1 MFYVLYL
8 VIEFKDSIK
17 EMTVQKSHLHHEK
30 IAEDGFTII
39 REFLTPEEVQRYRKA
54 SEDVVEYAR
63 QGKWPDVRTRGKQF
77 PPWPKN
83 FSPDIWGISGLLNP
97 DLGELSVP
105 FHECY
110 SSDKLLD
117 IAGDILQTDKN
128 GLSMELFNMLINPLT
143 DFDLDWHRDHI
154 KPEVSDK
161 EEADQLLQDPYAGT
175 QFNLPL
181 TEDKCLIVIP
191 GSHKRIR
198 TPEEREKTSND
209 NRQEFI
215 SGQITVNL
223 NPGDIVFYN
232 SNILHRA
239 SYSSKNVRLTLHGSY
254 GHADHGKTRAKGVL
268 QYGVAKWLP
277 KFETKESNLQMMK
290 TKLEVLANQ
299 FEGVELGYSLDG

>member
-1 MFYVLYL
+1 
-8 VIEFKDSIK
+8 
-17 EMTVQKSHLHHEK
+17 MTIQISHVHHDQ
-30 IAEDGFTII
+30 IAEDGFTIV
-39 REFLTPEEVQRYRKA
+39 RNFLTQQEVAKYRKA

-63 QGKWPDVRTRGKQF
+63 EGKWPHVRTRGKQF

-97 DLGELSVP
+97 NLGDLSIP

-110 SSDKLLD
+110 SSDKILN

-128 GLSMELFNMLINPLT
+128 GLTMELFNMLINPLS
-143 DFDLDWHRDHI
+143 DFALDWHRDYI
-154 KPEVSDK
+154 KPEVSEE
-161 EEADQLLQDPYAGT
+161 EEAEQLLQDPYAGT

-191 GSHKRIR
+191 KSHNRIR

-209 NRQEFI
+209 NRTEYI
-215 SGQITVNL
+215 EGQITVDL

-239 SYSSKNVRLTLHGSY
+239 SYSSKSTRLTLHGSY
-254 GHADHGKTRAKGVL
+254 GHVDHGQTRAKGVL
-268 QYGVAKWLP
+268 QHGVAEWLP
-277 KFETKESNLQMMK
+277 KFETKEENLNLLK
-290 TKLEVLANQ
+290 GKLENLATQ
-299 FEGVELGYSLDG
+299 FEGANLGYSLDG